1 MNEQIK
7 QLYEENKQNPVAWV
21 LIGIGLMILIGGL
34 WPLFILLPGLALI
47 FAATQ
52 GGKSSTGLIF
62 PGAVIAG
69 TGAILFVQNLT
80 GHFES
85 WAYAWTLY
93 PVFVGLA
100 MRYHGERTGKRDEV
114 DTGKTMVKNALMAFA
129 GFALFFELLIFQSL
143 SAWLLL
149 AAGAAL
155 LWWNGRI
162 SLGEKDAEYKQKVR
176 DFVKEKREQVNMT
189 TGDDVVQS
197 SAEPTKQKNQG
208 DPSPVINPD
217 LQRQIK
223 QALAED
229 ETDTDTETKAETEV
243 EVEVETEK
251 DKSDSNRVHI
261 PIEE

>member
-34 WPLFILLPGLALI
+34 WPLFILLPGLALV

-100 MRYHGERTGKRDEV
+100 MRYHGERTGKHDEV
-114 DTGKTMVKNALMAFA
+114 STGQGMVKNGLMAFA

-149 AAGAAL
+149 AAGAGL

-162 SLGEKDAEYKQKVR
+162 SLGEKDAEYKQQVR
-176 DFVKEKREQVNMT
+176 DFIKEKREQVNMT
-189 TGDDVVQS
+189 ISDDVAQA

-208 DPSPVINPD
+208 DPGAVINPD

-223 QALAED
+223 EALAED
-229 ETDTDTETKAETEV
+229 DTEAETE
-243 EVEVETEK
+243 E
-251 DKSDSNRVHI
+251 DKSNSNRVRI